1 MKKIIFLVS
10 VLFLSTSIL
19 SASVKVVSF
28 VGRVKVKYPGAVDWS
43 SLKVGDI
50 LPSKAVVSTG
60 FNSKIVLD
68 LGNATLD
75 VLPLTRL
82 TVSEI
87 TESNDVISTS
97 LFLQGGKIKA
107 DVSKVQGKIHDFK
120 IKSPV
125 ATASVRG
132 TSFIFTGNT
141 LFVERGVVDFGAAK
155 AYLPDEA
162 GKEDAEDVEDA
173 DKEVSAPENL
183 RIVTVR
189 AGGITEMI
197 SVKDKPVRPSV
208 MIDKKYKVTVST
220 KPHVVKARLR
230 EVLGGDLLP
239 SDVPNASDIEDEV
252 SDMAFITFEPPVV
265 PE

>member
-1 MKKIIFLVS
+1 MKKIIFLLS
-10 VLFLSTSIL
+10 VLFLSTSII

-28 VGRVKVKYPGAVDWS
+28 VGRVKVKYPGATAWS

-68 LGNATLD
+68 LGSATLD
-75 VLPLTRL
+75 VLPLTRM

-107 DVSKVQGKIHDFK
+107 DVSKVEGKIHDFK

-141 LFVERGVVDFGAAK
+141 LFVERGVVDFGAIQ

-162 GKEDAEDVEDA
+162 GKEDTEVADEDIAAAETV
-173 DKEVSAPENL
+173 

-189 AGGITEMI
+189 AGGLTEMV

-208 MIDKKYKVTVST
+208 MIDKQYKVTVST
-220 KPHVVKARLR
+220 KPHVVKARLK
-230 EVLGGDLLP
+230 EVLGGDLMP
-239 SDVPNASDIEDEV
+239 SDVPTASDIEDEV
-252 SDMAFITFEPPVV
+252 ADMAFITFEPPVV